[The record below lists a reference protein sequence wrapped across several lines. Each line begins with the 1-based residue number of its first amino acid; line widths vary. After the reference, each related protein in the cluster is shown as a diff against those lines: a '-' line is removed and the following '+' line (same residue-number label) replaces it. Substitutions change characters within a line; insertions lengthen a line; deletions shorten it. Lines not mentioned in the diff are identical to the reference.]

1 MIPLLLTVT
10 LLFQQS
16 GPAVI
21 PALAAPTAPAD
32 ASGPG
37 PADTSRGPGADT
49 GTGKAL
55 FGHNCSRCHG
65 NDGTKGFFGAKNLQI
80 SRLSD
85 SAITVQI
92 LNGKKFMP
100 SFRKRLSPDEIQSLT
115 QYVKTLR
122 TH

>member
-1 MIPLLLTVT
+1 MI
-10 LLFQQS
+10 FQAE
-16 GPAVI
+16 PAVVPDL
-21 PALAAPTAPAD
+21 PAPAILAAPAGLPSGAG
-32 ASGPG
+32 GPG
-37 PADTSRGPGADT
+37 PVDT
-49 GTGKAL
+49 GKTL

-100 SFRKRLSPDEIQSLT
+100 SFRKRLSQDEIQSLT